1 MFADTDRQLRKLSIR
16 KMQFQVTQIE
26 FDFTDDTEDFELPP
40 IQQME
45 IINEVKSTIWDACD
59 EDDLVEEITCATG
72 WCIQSIDYCYVLK

>member
-1 MFADTDRQLRKLSIR
+1 MK
-16 KMQFQVTQIE
+16 FQITTIN

-59 EDDLVEEITCATG
+59 EDDLIEEITCAAG
-72 WCIQSIDYCYVLK
+72 WCIKSIDYYRISK

>member
-1 MFADTDRQLRKLSIR
+1 
-16 KMQFQVTQIE
+16 MQFQVTQIE